1 MSKNKD
7 FKKDFKLVFKK
18 STAMA
23 IALSFLLAAGCNKKI
38 VESTS
43 ESTTNTTTIET
54 TNETNETTAVVNNNV
69 LKYEEEANK
78 FYEENRDF
86 FVKEYGT
93 DKDLAVKDINNT
105 ILVITNDSE
114 TITNEDL
121 GKTFDA
127 MDRMFMPTDVRQNA
141 GNYMTEE
148 PLDDSEHLP
157 NLSRYVQNDEAK
169 DIINTNTIVINNLV
183 DALNSGDLDKIAQA
197 RKDLLARVAYIEK
210 EHDDLLKDLGEISD
224 GDEYTL
230 NLSFKGL
237 VDLGG
242 VLVLNGR
249 LTYTY
254 NGDEQTIAL
263 IPNAYEAAVLE
274 AYRSGQENNVP
285 YDTQFD
291 TTTNTTINGRN
302 VEYLG
307 ADGFEKDFV
316 PVSEKERIEDT
327 LAITKYKEAIYML
340 EGKFANISAEY
351 YSLNSDCI
359 TKTLQ

>member
-1 MSKNKD
+1 MSKN
-7 FKKDFKLVFKK
+7 KDFKLVFKK

-254 NGDEQTIAL
+254 DGDEQIIAL

-274 AYRSGQENNVP
+274 AYRSGQENNIP
-285 YDTQFD
+285 YDTKEID
-291 TTTNTTINGRN
+291 GAIVNGRY

-307 ADGFEKDFV
+307 ADGFEKDFI
-316 PVSEKERIEDT
+316 PVYGKEEIEDT
-327 LAITKYKEAIYML
+327 LAITKYKEAIAML
-340 EGKFANISAEY
+340 ESKFSNISAEY

-359 TKTLQ
+359 TKTL